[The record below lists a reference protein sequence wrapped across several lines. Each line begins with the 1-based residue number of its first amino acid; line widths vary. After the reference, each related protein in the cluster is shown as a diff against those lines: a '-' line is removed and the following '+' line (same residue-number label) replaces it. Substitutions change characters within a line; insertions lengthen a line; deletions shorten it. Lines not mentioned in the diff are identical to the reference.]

1 MEALVPVPLKIV
13 CLETYW
19 GDHHTRLFQNTS
31 VRPFLEALGS
41 QFYPPIRV
49 AHRFV
54 ESMAH
59 LSHYTG
65 HPDGLLWRDPEI
77 FDAPVF
83 YLSFHGSPGTI
94 RSSMENAGARFLC
107 GAFENWGGHYANLV
121 HFGACSVF
129 GGDDGQA
136 FAREFLEISCCRAIT
151 GYSTDI
157 DWMDSMTTDLL
168 FLKRFFSHGDPWS
181 DIERIHESVLA
192 DFAPARRLGFQ
203 LHVRKGAPTQPAAAR
218 PAAAATTITPSH
230 AATTQQGQPPM
241 SARFFIAWA
250 VTFVAWMAGSFVVHH
265 TLLHADYSSV
275 QNLFRSPEEAQNYFH
290 FMILAHAL
298 MAGAFVWIYRQ
309 GVTAAPFVGQG
320 LRYGA
325 AVAALC
331 TVPLYLIYY
340 VVQPM
345 PGVIVAKQIVFDT
358 VLVLLLGVLVASLHR
373 GGAR

>member
-1 MEALVPVPLKIV
+1 
-13 CLETYW
+13 
-19 GDHHTRLFQNTS
+19 
-31 VRPFLEALGS
+31 
-41 QFYPPIRV
+41 
-49 AHRFV
+49 
-54 ESMAH
+54 
-59 LSHYTG
+59 
-65 HPDGLLWRDPEI
+65 
-77 FDAPVF
+77 
-83 YLSFHGSPGTI
+83 
-94 RSSMENAGARFLC
+94 
-107 GAFENWGGHYANLV
+107 
-121 HFGACSVF
+121 
-129 GGDDGQA
+129 
-136 FAREFLEISCCRAIT
+136 
-151 GYSTDI
+151 
-157 DWMDSMTTDLL
+157 
-168 FLKRFFSHGDPWS
+168 
-181 DIERIHESVLA
+181 
-192 DFAPARRLGFQ
+192 
-203 LHVRKGAPTQPAAAR
+203 
-218 PAAAATTITPSH
+218 
-230 AATTQQGQPPM
+230 M